1 MTSYTGDEVDPAVV
15 AMIEGGMTKV
25 EEATSKVREAMEEKR
40 IATDEG
46 RSVKEVDKKIATA
59 KKSYTKAKENLTID
73 VHKIAETNQIPV
85 AKLVRECKEILTQ
98 KNHATAFQQLR
109 ASQSLDLVFVRKL
122 LFNISSILSI
132 YSYI

>member
-15 AMIEGGMTKV
+15 AILEGGMTKV
-25 EEATSKVREAMEEKR
+25 EEATSEVREAMEEKK

-46 RSVKEVDKKIATA
+46 RSVKEVDKKIASA
-59 KKSYTKAKENLTID
+59 KKSFTKATEVLTTD
-73 VHKIAETNQIPV
+73 VNKIAATNQIPV
-85 AKLVRECKEILTQ
+85 AKLVRMCKENFTQ